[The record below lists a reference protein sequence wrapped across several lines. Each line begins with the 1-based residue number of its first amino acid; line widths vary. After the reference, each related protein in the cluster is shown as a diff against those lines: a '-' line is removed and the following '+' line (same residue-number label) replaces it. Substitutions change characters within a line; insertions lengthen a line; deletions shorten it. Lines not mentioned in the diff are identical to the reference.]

1 MEPIKDISN
10 KPNSAL
16 KIHDIFNDSENM
28 PFFNTHVDTIS
39 NMTEILP
46 TIISHDT
53 IPTVSPHIIPDTTPH
68 TSPHTIPDTIPH
80 TSPHII
86 PDTTPHTSPHT
97 SPYTSPH
104 TSIETRMKLLELELN
119 KYRELFNSN
128 RDIIK
133 TKYSEI
139 ESDTK
144 MYEDTL
150 DLEHPH
156 NYYEKLGSKKD
167 TLMEQHLKEIKEQ
180 YPCNEMI
187 KFHNKVVSHIKEKY
201 KKMMLLDLE
210 KHKIIFC
217 CLNKINSLLCII
229 YVNIYGDC
237 FAYHGLTESNK
248 LLFKYYP
255 FPNIPLNKT
264 TQIREIIP
272 NKYIQKI
279 RENKCLYFLTTDAFA
294 NTYDNTK
301 KLLHIKP
308 TFFGNK
314 DANFF
319 GPITLLNIW
328 SIEKKRLFIKNEVK
342 QIIQFNTT
350 NELSID
356 ELNVI
361 QTNIIYKV
369 KKFNIKLNILLQIN
383 YTRLI
388 EKLAEFKIIGFYY
401 NQDKKRVGR
410 YKISNPKGKNEH
422 TTEPYCFDR
431 ITINYIDIYGNSYNS
446 EFDTVNGQGCIYN
459 YSKHLYLTPFINP
472 ISKKL
477 KNNYVDCDIKKLF
490 ELIKSKRYFNT
501 QNIYNEFIF
510 DRNIINGK
518 IEIKNDLI
526 SHIKSKLESNDEFM
540 LFYVYIAEQILLII
554 KFTSVHKMLEQ
565 TIHFFE
571 KSIRFYKHQLYDYAH
586 NKSVGLSDPS
596 YIDFCK

>member
-46 TIISHDT
+46 TIISQ
-53 IPTVSPHIIPDTTPH
+53 H
-68 TSPHTIPDTIPH
+68 TSQHTSSETLQETLQHTPSEILPHTIPDTSHH
-80 TSPHII
+80 TL
-86 PDTTPHTSPHT
+86 PD
-97 SPYTSPH
+97 

-119 KYRELFNSN
+119 KYRKLFNSN
-128 RDIIK
+128 RSVIK
-133 TKYSEI
+133 SNYSEI

-144 MYEDTL
+144 IYEDNL
-150 DLEHPH
+150 DFDHPH
-156 NYYEKLGSKKD
+156 DYYEKLGGKKD
-167 TLMEQHLKEIKEQ
+167 TLMEQHLKEIQEQ
-180 YPCNEMI
+180 YPSN
-187 KFHNKVVSHIKEKY
+187 KTLAFHNKVVQHVKEKY
-201 KKMMLLDLE
+201 KNTLLLDLE

-217 CLNKINSLLCII
+217 SLNKIDNLLCII

-237 FAYHGLTESNK
+237 FAYLGFCEANK
-248 LLFKYYP
+248 SLFKYYP

-272 NKYIQKI
+272 NKYIQKL
-279 RENKCLYFLTTDAFA
+279 RENRCLYFLATDSFA
-294 NTYDNTK
+294 NIYDGMNR
-301 KLLHIKP
+301 LLHIKP
-308 TFFGNK
+308 TFFGKK
-314 DANFF
+314 DVNFF
-319 GPITLLNIW
+319 GPIKLLNIW
-328 SIEKKRLFIKNEVK
+328 TIEKKRLFVKNEVK

-350 NELSID
+350 NELSLD

-369 KKFNIKLNILLQIN
+369 KKFHIKLNILLQIN
-383 YTRLI
+383 YAKLA

-401 NQDKKRVGR
+401 NEDKKRIGR
-410 YKISNPKGKNEH
+410 YKISNPKEKNEYK
-422 TTEPYCFDR
+422 TEPYCFDR
-431 ITINYIDIYGNSYNS
+431 ITINYIDIYGNSYNTK
-446 EFDTVNGQGCIYN
+446 FDTVNEHGCIYN

-472 ISKKL
+472 LSKKL

-526 SHIKSKLESNDEFM
+526 SHIKSKLESNDDFM
-540 LFYVYIAEQILLII
+540 LFYVYIAEQILTTI
-554 KFTSVHKMLEQ
+554 KFTTVHKMLEQ